1 MEVIVH
7 PLVDNDLVDH
17 IDYYSREAGAEIA
30 ISFYE
35 DFLRCLIVIEER
47 SKGFPMYTSRL
58 RRINFARFPYHIL
71 FEVLDETTVHVVVVK
86 HDSRDPD
93 LGLDR

>member
-7 PLVDNDLVDH
+7 PLVDNDLVDQ
-17 IDYYSREAGAEIA
+17 IGYYSREAGTEIA
-30 ISFYE
+30 ISFYGE
-35 DFLRCLIVIEER
+35 FLRCLSIIEER
-47 SKGFPMYTSRL
+47 AKSFPMYTSRL
-58 RRINFARFPYHIL
+58 RRINFDRFPYHIL
-71 FEVLDETTVHVVVVK
+71 FEVLDESTVLVLVVK